1 MLELR
6 VPSGGGAA
14 NQKSTVS
21 LSSVSHIVQMF
32 PENSNSFLG
41 KVPTEAVL
49 TLYPCSP
56 IHVSVSQC
64 GHVLAQAWLMNRVG
78 YSWGFVF
85 ETICRAHDGG
95 ISFGTSSEFSH
106 TCFLWCLS
114 WSPQVGGKYFCIY
127 TSGHC
132 SRSFCDLGIVC
143 GGKIQGPVLK

>member
-1 MLELR
+1 MLDLR
-6 VPSGGGAA
+6 VTSGGGAA
-14 NQKSTVS
+14 NQKITVS

-85 ETICRAHDGG
+85 EAIRCAHDAV
-95 ISFGTSSEFSH
+95 FHLERAPSSVTRAS
-106 TCFLWCLS
+106 CG
-114 WSPQVGGKYFCIY
+114 VY
-127 TSGHC
+127 
-132 SRSFCDLGIVC
+132 LGVR
-143 GGKIQGPVLK
+143 K